1 MSATLLTLAQ
11 ALAALYALQWL
22 LGVLFSF
29 KTSRPDGDVVST
41 PAYRRLMFHIMR
53 GKAESVV
60 YFDAWVNAE
69 KLLPYVEAARASFG
83 ANLTH
88 CVVAATGLC
97 LARAPRINR
106 FTSGQRLYARRG
118 RHVTFSM
125 KRGTEPD
132 GAVARASELGTIK
145 IEVKDGEDFPSLCK
159 RINSDIRLQRSGA
172 DTPADKEYRLFNLLP
187 QFVLRGA
194 ARLIMALDQMN
205 LLPGFFI
212 EGDGMFSSVFVAN
225 LGSIHMD
232 AGYHHLY
239 EYGNTP
245 IFIMVGQ
252 VCERPVV
259 VEGAVVARPALHL
272 RFTFDERIDD
282 GLNAR
287 HAMEALVEAL
297 EDPERWLGGLGP
309 GPHAPLWP
317 REAPAATP
325 PAG

>member
-1 MSATLLTLAQ
+1 MTATLLLLAQ
-11 ALAALYALQWL
+11 GMAALVVLRWGLALL
-22 LGVLFSF
+22 LSF
-29 KTSRPDGDVVST
+29 KTSRPDGTLVAT
-41 PAYRRLMFHIMR
+41 PVYRRLMFHIMPS
-53 GKAESVV
+53 KAESVV

-69 KLLPYVEAARASFG
+69 KLLPYVEAARLAFD

-118 RHVTFSM
+118 RHITFSM
-125 KRGTEPD
+125 KRGKEPD
-132 GAVARASELGTIK
+132 GAISRASELGTIK
-145 IEVKDGEDFPSLCK
+145 IEVKDGEDFPALCA
-159 RINSDIRLQRSGA
+159 RINADIRLQRSGA
-172 DTPADKEYRLFNLLP
+172 ETATDKEYRLFDLLP
-187 QFVLRGA
+187 QPALRAA
-194 ARLIMALDQMN
+194 ARLIKALDQVN
-205 LLPGFFI
+205 LLPAFFI

-225 LGSIHMD
+225 LGSIRMD

-252 VCERPVV
+252 VAERPAVV
-259 VEGAVVARPALHL
+259 GGAVVAQPQLHL

-287 HAMEALVEAL
+287 HAMDALVEAL

-317 REAPAATP
+317 REAPPAAP
-325 PAG
+325 PGA